1 MTSSVSRVDSAALDV
16 ALAIGAQAGDP
27 NDSSFVLASSYFSHA
42 QKVAFDDM
50 LTNQSFSTVRLFLL
64 LGFYMLAACH
74 RNTASMYL
82 GVAAKAAIV
91 TGLHHSADYPSL
103 DSDEC
108 RMRYRC
114 KTPLVPPLIDL
125 LDSGYGTVYET
136 STY

>member
-1 MTSSVSRVDSAALDV
+1 VRRVDSAALEV

-27 NDSSFVLASSYFSHA
+27 NDSSFLLASSYFSHA
-42 QKVAFDDM
+42 RKVAFEDM

-64 LGFYMLAACH
+64 LAFYMLAACH

-91 TGLHHSADYPSL
+91 TGLHHSADYLSL
-103 DSDEC
+103 DSVEC
-108 RMRYRC
+108 SMRYKC
-114 KTPLVPPLIDL
+114 ETPVVPQLINL
-125 LDSGYGTVYET
+125 LDYGYGTVYET